1 MKSECAGQVT
11 AAETSQARESIVVA
25 ILINLTLLLFIAVF
39 GSIDIEESANT
50 SYSAGAD
57 YLSDVLANRSSGT
70 HSVLGVPVYDTL
82 QGTGDRLPFQGSWGQ
97 SVTWPLR
104 FFVNWEHYPLI
115 RTAFFCTF
123 CLYLCLRVLQSWLP
137 RVSTLVLVSFGL
149 LINSSFGLYLR
160 QNEWSDHYVQTQGV
174 CAIAMFMMHRSFHDE
189 SSEVPRLPAKH
200 FVLCLFVAMNGV
212 LTGHPGF
219 WPIALFV
226 CSSIIIVFALKHTFR
241 RRVANWLRKVKI
253 FAIIG
258 SSMALLVVA
267 QIVWDLVSEMAGN
280 DWTAERLSRTQGLFS
295 KFAFGGLHDLT
306 NRGVLA
312 EVARQVISVL
322 LASTSMPFFVL
333 FDGVLPQP
341 LRASSFPEGLRI
353 EFSGSI
359 ILIVIA
365 LARKSSGLI
374 LLRRFLF
381 DNLAV
386 QALIWLTV
394 IASVL
399 DFLPA
404 ELATS
409 GAWMIFPVV
418 LVLNVFLSFILIGEL
433 STSWSLQRVSAVLN
447 LVLIGYWCLLQ
458 FGFAGFGSVI
468 QIPDDHESFFRK
480 VDAVHESDWMEK
492 YKESPGRM
500 LLVATPS
507 FYDSLA
513 FLPLGQPVVAP
524 AEPKIRSSNH
534 LQPNFAFNH
543 SINSPEF
550 ERLTAS
556 EVARVLDFLQVRYL
570 LIGHRSSNDV
580 PPDVQISGSLN
591 AVLSQ
596 YSGPREL
603 DLPGISYKI
612 YEQETFHAYVLSRED
627 QSSTTI
633 CAVLYETCSTVI
645 DSRQLATAGEP
656 RLQLCSGD
664 CLWTFR
670 SPRIRESEELIV
682 PVTFDES
689 ILVTNSDGKR
699 LVTTSVNGFLGVSSA
714 DGITEGVLT
723 LQLKPDPRMLARVS
737 VSYLNVGI
745 FLLMVIM
752 VTLPLLRVR
761 RFR

>member
-1 MKSECAGQVT
+1 MKSECAGRFS

-149 LINSSFGLYLR
+149 LVNSSYGLYLR
-160 QNEWSDHYVQTQGV
+160 QNEWSDHFVQTQGV

-189 SSEVPRLPAKH
+189 SSRAPELPATH

-226 CSSIIIVFALKHTFR
+226 CSSIIIVFAAKQTFR
-241 RRVANWLRKVKI
+241 RRVAHWLRKVKI
-253 FAIIG
+253 LAIIG
-258 SSMALLVVA
+258 SSMALLLVA

-280 DWTAERLSRTQGLFS
+280 DWTDERLSRTQGLFS
-295 KFAFGGLHDLT
+295 KFAFGGLYELT
-306 NRGVLA
+306 EHGAIA
-312 EVARQVISVL
+312 EVVRQVISVL
-322 LASTSMPFFVL
+322 LASTSMPFFIL
-333 FDGVLPQP
+333 FDAVLPQP
-341 LRASSFPEGLRI
+341 LRASFFPEGLRI

-359 ILIVIA
+359 ILLVIA
-365 LARKSSGLI
+365 LFCRTSRSI
-374 LLRRFLF
+374 LFRRFLF
-381 DNLAV
+381 ENLAA
-386 QALIWLTV
+386 QALIWLIV
-394 IASVL
+394 ILSVL
-399 DFLPA
+399 DVLPA

-418 LVLNVFLSFILIGEL
+418 LVMNVFLSFLLIGEL
-433 STSWSLQRVSAVLN
+433 SASWSLQRVLVVLN
-447 LVLIGYWCLLQ
+447 LVLTAYWCLLQ
-458 FGFAGFGSVI
+458 FGFAGFGSII
-468 QIPDDHESFFRK
+468 QVPDRYQSFFRK
-480 VDAVHESDWMEK
+480 VDAVYESDWMEK
-492 YKESPGRM
+492 YKESPGRL

-524 AEPKIRSSNH
+524 ADPKIRSSNH

-543 SINSPEF
+543 SINSPGF
-550 ERLTAS
+550 ERFTSS
-556 EVARVLDFLQVRYL
+556 EAARVLDFLQVRYL
-570 LIGHRSSNDV
+570 LIGHRGANDV
-580 PPDVQISGSLN
+580 PPDVQISGRMTP
-591 AVLSQ
+591 VVSQ

-612 YEQETFHAYVLSRED
+612 YEQKIFHAYVLNRED
-627 QSSTTI
+627 RSSTTI
-633 CAVLYETCSTVI
+633 CAVLYEACSTVT
-645 DSRQLATAGEP
+645 DSRQLVTAGEP
-656 RLQLCSGD
+656 RLQLCSRD

-670 SPRIRESEELIV
+670 SPKIRESEELIV

-689 ILVTNSDGKR
+689 IVVTDSDGKR
-699 LVTTSVNGFLGVSSA
+699 LVTTSVSGFLGVSSA
-714 DGITEGVLT
+714 EGITEGVLT
-723 LQLKPDPRMLARVS
+723 LQLMPDPRMLARVS
-737 VSYLNVGI
+737 VSYLNVGV

-752 VTLPLLRVR
+752 VTYRLLRIKR
-761 RFR
+761 LS